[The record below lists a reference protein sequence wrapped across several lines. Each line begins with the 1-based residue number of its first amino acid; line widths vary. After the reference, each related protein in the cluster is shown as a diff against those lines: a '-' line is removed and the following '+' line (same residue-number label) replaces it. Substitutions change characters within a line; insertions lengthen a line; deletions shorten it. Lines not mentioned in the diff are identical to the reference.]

1 MTTIQKNEIAEKRIG
16 ELDLL
21 IRYWKASE
29 ASSKHVALEII
40 QGYVA
45 EDYELDDY
53 QSKAA

>member
-1 MTTIQKNEIAEKRIG
+1 MTTAQKIQIAEKRIR

>member
-1 MTTIQKNEIAEKRIG
+1 MTCTQKIEIAVKRIK

-29 ASSKHVALEII
+29 ASSNHVALEII
-40 QGYVA
+40 QGCVT